1 VIRAFDD
8 GEIAK
13 AEQIQR
19 IATAM
24 IDAFIHC
31 GAFPIS
37 AFKWFMSR
45 MAVDCGPVRLPLQP
59 PTAAQLSKLEAAL
72 ESSGVWD
79 WLSPKRS
86 VF

>member
-1 VIRAFDD
+1 
-8 GEIAK
+8 
-13 AEQIQR
+13 
-19 IATAM
+19 
-24 IDAFIHC
+24 
-31 GAFPIS
+31 
-37 AFKWFMSR
+37 
-45 MAVDCGPVRLPLQP
+45 LPLQP